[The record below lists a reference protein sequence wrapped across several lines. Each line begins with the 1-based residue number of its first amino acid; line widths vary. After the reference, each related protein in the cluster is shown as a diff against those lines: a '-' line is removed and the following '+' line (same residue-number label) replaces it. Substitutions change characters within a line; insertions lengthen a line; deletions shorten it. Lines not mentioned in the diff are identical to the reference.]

1 MQYSEIREKKL
12 EALLD
17 ASKIL
22 NSSQDTDQIL
32 KALLELSIDLIDG
45 GDAGCIFLY
54 NKVSGLL
61 EMYAYVGMGDTVKD
75 VKMKPGESMT
85 GMCFLRNE
93 PIFFPNNEVVKSAM
107 STMSTDNTNLA
118 VKGDVIASNI
128 NGSICCPLVHRDETL
143 GVLVI
148 DNYCNQIPIVASDVE
163 LLKAISVQ
171 ATIAIINARNLE
183 KELENNRKLE
193 EYNKI
198 IENQRDKYR
207 YSTQVHSKFTDMV
220 LKGSTVADIAQEV
233 KLLTQKDIL
242 LFDIFHN
249 IIHHTLDSSESK
261 RLDILK
267 PIITQKLQHN
277 SKNSFYVSSTERH
290 YFIFPVIVNHE
301 PMGWLC
307 LMSKTAP
314 LLENEIIT
322 AERGATILAL
332 EFLKQ
337 NELTDLEQSLRGDFL
352 ESLIR
357 NDNLDYVL
365 KCSESYHFNLS
376 KSHRILLMDFSFEGR
391 SKSNS
396 QNYERRMRD
405 CLKHYYHHFAI
416 YLKNN
421 CPGSVALIK
430 YHQIVCILESNL
442 ESTPLQID
450 ALLNFVQSEYHDN
463 YSIVFKGL
471 LIKIGISDIFDEI
484 SQFKEAYENSRHTV
498 RLIKGEKASIKWL
511 YFKDIHIK
519 RFLLAN
525 DQEDLISYTQNLL
538 NPLLHYNNASRED
551 FLTTLVTYLKS
562 NCNWSYT
569 KEQLHIHGNTL
580 TYRLSRIEEILK
592 LNLNDYQDRL
602 RLQIAFEIQE
612 LLM

>member
-1 MQYSEIREKKL
+1 MQHSEIREKKL

-54 NKVSGLL
+54 NKASDLL
-61 EMYAYVGMGDTVKD
+61 EMYAYVGMGDTVKN

-93 PIFFPNNEVVKSAM
+93 PVFFPNNNVVKTAM
-107 STMSTDNTNLA
+107 STMSKDNTELA
-118 VKGDVIASNI
+118 VKGSVIASNI
-128 NGSICCPLVHRDETL
+128 NGSICCPLLHRNESL

-148 DNYCNQIPIVASDVE
+148 DNFSNKVPLVASDVE

-171 ATIAIINARNLE
+171 ATIAIINARSFE
-183 KELENNRKLE
+183 RELENNRKLE

-198 IENQRDKYR
+198 IQSQRDKYR
-207 YSTQVHSKFTDMV
+207 HSTQVHSKFTDMV
-220 LKGSTVADIAQEV
+220 LKGSSVADIIDEV
-233 KLLTQKDIL
+233 KLLTQKEIFI
-242 LFDIFHN
+242 FDIFHN
-249 IIHHTLDSSESK
+249 ITHHTFDHNTLETL
-261 RLDILK
+261 RVIK
-267 PIITQKLQHN
+267 PLFVRKLQ
-277 SKNSFYVSSTERH
+277 KNDKNNFYESTTARH
-290 YFIFPVIVNHE
+290 YFFFPIIVNQE
-301 PMGWLC
+301 LMGWLC
-307 LMSKTAP
+307 LVSKTTP

-322 AERGATILAL
+322 AERSATILAL
-332 EFLKQ
+332 ELLKQ
-337 NELTDLEQSLRGDFL
+337 NELTDLEQSLKGDFL
-352 ESLIR
+352 DSLIS
-357 NDNLDYVL
+357 NDNFAYVL

-376 KSHRILLMDFSFEGR
+376 APHRILLLDFAFEGR
-391 SKSNS
+391 SYPNT

-405 CLKHYYHHFAI
+405 CLKYYYHHFTTF
-416 YLKNN
+416 LKNN

-430 YHQIVCILESNL
+430 HHQIVCILEVHLTS
-442 ESTPLQID
+442 D
-450 ALLNFVQSEYHDN
+450 ALQVASLLTFLQSEYHGN
-463 YSIVFKGL
+463 YSTVFKDL
-471 LIKIGISDIFDEI
+471 LIKIGISDDFSEI
-484 SQFKEAYENSRHTV
+484 NRFKEAYENCRHTV
-498 RLIKGEKASIKWL
+498 RLIKGDRASIKWL

-525 DQEDLISYTQNLL
+525 AQEDLQNYTQNLL
-538 NPLLHYNNASRED
+538 SPLLEYNNASRED

-569 KEQLHIHGNTL
+569 KEHLHIHGNTL

-592 LNLNDYQDRL
+592 LDLNDYQDRL

-612 LLM
+612 LLS